1 MHIVRVNQVNPI
13 KQVNH
18 QENYKLGKR
27 ATLTTWTK
35 LTTYI
40 HIIQSVV
47 NQVSRVNQVSL
58 LVARAQPRG
67 CSQGRVPGAPD
78 HPQHLGYDCGYNFE
92 RKKLIGTPLS
102 IFRFLNLA
110 ILHSCDQPLINN
122 TLGKFNI

>member
-58 LVARAQPRG
+58 LVARAQPREAARG
-67 CSQGRVPGAPD
+67 GFQGLRTIPNIWVMTVATIS
-78 HPQHLGYDCGYNFE
+78 
-92 RKKLIGTPLS
+92 R
-102 IFRFLNLA
+102 
-110 ILHSCDQPLINN
+110 
-122 TLGKFNI
+122 GKN